1 MDNGR
6 QRLGEA
12 SIVLGLET
20 SCDETA
26 AAVVARAP
34 DGAGRMLSNVV
45 RTQWEKHRP
54 FGGVVPEIAA
64 RAHVECLDVLTREA
78 LHEAGVGLGDLSAI
92 AATAGPG
99 LIGGLIVGLVTGKAL
114 ALARKLPFIAVHH
127 LEAHALTVGLTEG
140 LRPPYLLLLVSG
152 GHTQLLF
159 VRGVGDY
166 ERLGTTIDDAL
177 GEAFDKTAKL
187 LGLGFPGGPAVEAA
201 ARSGNAKRFDLP
213 RPMVGRTELHF
224 SFAGLK
230 TAVRRTAERL
240 APLRDQDVADIAAAF
255 EAAVT
260 ASVGDRC
267 ARAMD
272 AAVARLGPDAPRHF
286 VVAGGVAAN
295 LSLRSAL
302 GALAAAHGF
311 AFHVPPVPLCSDN
324 AAMIAWAGAERL
336 ALGLTDPLDAPVR
349 PRWPLDADA
358 KPAIGAGVKA

>member
-6 QRLGEA
+6 QRLSKET
-12 SIVLGLET
+12 IVLGLET

-26 AAVVARAP
+26 AAVVARTP
-34 DGAGRMLSNVV
+34 GGGGRMLSNVV
-45 RTQWEKHRP
+45 RTQWERHRP
-54 FGGVVPEIAA
+54 YGGVVPEIAA

-78 LHEAGVGLGDLSAI
+78 MREAGVGFGDLDAV

-99 LIGGLIVGLVTGKAL
+99 LIGGLIVGLVTGKAI
-114 ALARKLPFIAVHH
+114 ALACRLPFIAVHH

-152 GHTQLLF
+152 GHTQLLI
-159 VRGVGDY
+159 VRGIGDY

-201 ARSGNAKRFDLP
+201 ARSGHAERFELP
-213 RPMVGRTELHF
+213 RPMVGREELHF

-240 APLRDQDVADIAAAF
+240 APLQDQDVADIAAAF
-255 EAAVT
+255 EEAVT
-260 ASVGDRC
+260 QSVTDRC

-272 AAVARLGPDAPRHF
+272 TFAGQLGRSAPRHF

-295 LSLRSAL
+295 ERLRTALRALSAK
-302 GALAAAHGF
+302 HGF
-311 AFHVPPVPLCSDN
+311 KFHAPPIPLCSDN

-336 ALGLTDPLDAPVR
+336 ALGLTDALDASVR
-349 PRWPLDADA
+349 PRWPLDLAA
-358 KPAIGAGVKA
+358 RPAIGAGVKA